1 MEQHW
6 LAPFIRTGKAT
17 DKDHFIKVTEGRKIG
32 LSGHPAFYFLVYLPR
47 DEKKGI
53 K

>member
-17 DKDHFIKVTEGRKIG
+17 DKDHFIIKSLKE
-32 LSGHPAFYFLVYLPR
+32 
-47 DEKKGI
+47 EK
-53 K
+53 